1 MIPPSYKAAV
11 LVSPGKIEI
20 HERPTPSLRPEEA
33 LIRVRHAGICGTDL
47 ALYSGA
53 YEASLPM
60 VLGHEFAGEVLAV
73 GDERDSSRVG
83 ARVTAE
89 INNTCLSWNLPDP
102 CPACRAGISNHCS
115 KRTVLGISGA
125 DGAFAELVKTPVR
138 NLHALPER
146 MSFEHG
152 TFVEPLAAAIQTFEV
167 APISPGDIVVV
178 LGAGRLGVLVCK
190 VAALKGA
197 RVIAVSRSAERL
209 QLAERFGAHVL
220 IDASRADVRSEVMA
234 LTGGLGADVVVEA
247 AGSPE
252 GLNSAFDLVRQR
264 GTICVKSTPGSATPA
279 FPLTRA
285 VVDEI
290 RIQGSRCGP
299 FGKAIRLMTRHD
311 LDMDA
316 LVSCEYPLNEIE
328 AALDAA
334 RTSFKVLVRI
344 E

>member
-20 HERPTPSLRPEEA
+20 HERPTPALRPEEA
-33 LIRVRHAGICGTDL
+33 LIRVRCAGICGTDL

-53 YEASLPM
+53 YESSLPM

-83 ARVTAE
+83 DRVTAE
-89 INNTCLSWNLPDP
+89 INNTCVSWNLSDP

-138 NLHALPER
+138 NLHALPGH
-146 MSFEHG
+146 MPFEHG

-197 RVIAVSRSAERL
+197 RVVAVSRSVRKL

-220 IDASRADVRSEVMA
+220 IDASKADVPSEVMA
-234 LTGGLGADVVVEA
+234 LTGGLGADIVVEA
-247 AGSPE
+247 TGSPE
-252 GLNSAFDLVRQR
+252 GLNSAFELVRPR
-264 GTICVKSTPGSATPA
+264 GTICVKSTPGSATSE

-299 FGKAIRLMTRHD
+299 LGKAIRLMTRHD
-311 LDMDA
+311 MDMDA

-334 RTSFKVLVRI
+334 RTNFKVLVRI